1 LRHNQSPVESYGR
14 RFTDRRT
21 NIPAIC
27 GVPQSRPN
35 PASRGRSL
43 LFTPLLIIVATAL
56 AVVVPWLFL
65 GIPSGHDFEFHVNSW
80 MEVLGQWKQG
90 IVYPRW
96 AALAH
101 FGYGEARF
109 MFYPPI
115 SWLLGALL
123 GALLPW
129 KLAPAA
135 FVFVALTLSGCSM
148 FLLARRYLVRPDAI
162 FAAALYA
169 ANPYYLVIVY
179 WRSAFAELLAG
190 ALLPLLLLQI
200 LELPDTRHR
209 AVIPLGL
216 LVAAAWLINAPS
228 AVMINYS
235 LAFLIAVVAILRR
248 SPQVLLYGAAAI
260 ILGAG
265 LAAFYIVPAAYE
277 QKWVAIAQVL
287 APGVRPQDNFL
298 FTILE
303 DIDHNRFN
311 FLVSLVAAAQI
322 VMLAGAAL
330 LSRLRR
336 RESPQLGWTIA
347 AWSLLSVL
355 LMFSFTFSL
364 WQHLPKLRFVQ
375 LPWRWLLCL
384 NVPFALLTTM
394 AWRRWAARAVV
405 CAAMLF
411 VLVIAWHRI
420 QAPWWD
426 TSADL
431 NEMLDNQQDGSGY
444 EGTDEYV
451 PTGADPYEIGKN
463 ARRVTFDGAGRSRI
477 EVKQWGAE
485 SKFFIADVTS
495 PGKLV
500 LRLFNYPA
508 WRVEVNGH
516 PVASETREI
525 TGQLTIPVE
534 TGQNQVRITFIRTW
548 DRTAGGLISA
558 ATVLLVIIVA
568 IRCKKVSPNT
578 R

>member
-1 LRHNQSPVESYGR
+1 M
-14 RFTDRRT
+14 
-21 NIPAIC
+21 
-27 GVPQSRPN
+27 PQSRPN

-451 PTGADPYEIGKN
+451 PTGADPYEIDKN